1 MLHPE
6 VRSGKPMKL
15 DKTIAPFAP
24 PIRTTSC
31 CLALTAFLNMDCPW
45 CSASTFTL
53 KLTLSPYSPAA
64 ISNERHSGVHC
75 ILASDSVQ
83 GYYTNAI
90 ATVKA
95 QNSTASAYIVTETNL
110 IVGDDFSWSVEVV
123 RNQIADRKFN
133 FALAYITNKK
143 ESTINA
149 FSKYQKLS

>member
-1 MLHPE
+1 
-6 VRSGKPMKL
+6 MKL
-15 DKTIAPFAP
+15 DKIAP

-31 CLALTAFLNMDCPW
+31 RLALNAFLNMDSPW

-64 ISNERHSGVHC
+64 ISNERRSGVHC

-83 GYYTNAI
+83 GYHSNAI

-133 FALAYITNKK
+133 FALAYIINKNK
-143 ESTINA
+143 LTINA
-149 FSKYQKLS
+149 LSTYQKLS